1 MVYNMNIFDILD
13 LFYANKHMYQKLI
26 ARDKRMR
33 KEDLFE
39 KRCINQYHAMDG
51 LGYVILYKRKD
62 LYNWAK
68 EAASRG
74 EKYFYCRPVN
84 KNDRYGELELCEPE
98 YRWFIKDKNGLPE
111 EIYNK
116 LNMED

>member
-1 MVYNMNIFDILD
+1 MVYNMNIFDMLD

-26 ARDKRMR
+26 ARGKRMK

-39 KRCINQYHAMDG
+39 KRCINRYPAMNIFG
-51 LGYVILYKRKD
+51 KVILYQRND

-74 EKYFYCRPVN
+74 DKYFYCRPVD
-84 KNDRYGELELCEPE
+84 KNYPRGELELCEPE
-98 YRWFIKDKNGLPE
+98 YGWFIKDKNGLSE
-111 EIYNK
+111 EAYK
-116 LNMED
+116 LIVED

>member
-1 MVYNMNIFDILD
+1 MNIFDMLD
-13 LFYANKHMYQKLI
+13 LFYANKHMYKKLI

-39 KRCINQYHAMDG
+39 KRCVNQYHAMDMRG
-51 LGYVILYKRKD
+51 KTILYRRKD
-62 LYNWAK
+62 LYDWAK

-74 EKYFYCRPVN
+74 EKYFYCRPVD
-84 KNDRYGELELCEPE
+84 KDDRYGELELCEPE

>member
-1 MVYNMNIFDILD
+1 MNIFDVLD

-26 ARDKRMR
+26 ARDKCMR

-39 KRCINQYHAMDG
+39 KRCINRYYAMNK
-51 LGYVILYKRKD
+51 LGKVILYHRND
-62 LYNWAK
+62 LYEWAK

-74 EKYFYCRPVN
+74 DKYFYCRPVN

-98 YRWFIKDKNGLPE
+98 YGWFIKDKNGLPE

-116 LNMED
+116 LNMEDQNES